1 MANITD
7 LAVLS
12 DQVELNQAMGSMLRI
27 KDLSEEL
34 HRVAADDL
42 DHSWPRLD
50 ERNEVLQE
58 PQQ

>member
-1 MANITD
+1 MC
-7 LAVLS
+7 VLS
-12 DQVELNQAMGSMLRI
+12 DQVELNQAMGLMLRL

-50 ERNEVLQE
+50 ARREVLQE
-58 PQQ
+58 LQQ

>member
-1 MANITD
+1 MANVTD
-7 LAVLS
+7 FAVLT
-12 DQVELNQAMGSMLRI
+12 DQLELNQATGLMLRL

-42 DHSWPRLD
+42 DNSWPHLD
-50 ERNEVLQE
+50 ARNEALQE